1 MLLKEYIVMKVLH
14 FILLISCSVFF
25 SQIAV
30 AENKI
35 AFVNQ
40 QVLLEKAPQA
50 EAARNKL
57 QNEFAKRDKALVKLQ
72 KNIKSNEKKLQQDA
86 AVISNAALSK
96 LKRKITLLRRDLER
110 DKEAFREDL
119 SIRQNEELV
128 TLQKVVI
135 QAINKV
141 AQNEKYDLIISD
153 GVIYASKRIDVTS
166 KILKEL
172 TKAYKSKK

>member
-1 MLLKEYIVMKVLH
+1 MKVLH
-14 FILLISCSVFF
+14 FILLIGVSVIF
-25 SQIAV
+25 SQAAM
-30 AENKI
+30 AEHKI

-57 QNEFAKRDKALVKLQ
+57 QKEFAKRDKALVKLQ
-72 KNIKSNEKKLQQDA
+72 SKIKSNEKKLQKDA

-128 TLQKVVI
+128 TLQKAVL
-135 QAINKV
+135 QAITKV
-141 AQNEKYDLIISD
+141 AQNEKYDLIVSD
-153 GVIYASKRIDVTS
+153 GVIYASKRIDVTN
-166 KILKEL
+166 KILNEL
-172 TKAYKSKK
+172 KKKYTSKNK